1 MRGNV
6 VRMNTYGRS
15 YRPRRALSG
24 YRAGFASLTAVL
36 AATAALL
43 VPAGAGAAVVRPT
56 VYTGGVSALT
66 PTSAILHGSFNA
78 HGLPTN
84 FVFQYGFTAGFSSQ
98 TPLTPGGNRTT
109 NLAVALAITG
119 LRPATKYHY
128 RILATNGSGNVVGAV
143 RFFTTPK
150 VPLSLQTVGA
160 PNPVPFG
167 APFAV
172 QGALVGTDA
181 GPGRGVA
188 LQLNPFPYTAG
199 FTTFGNRELTGA
211 GGAFSFPVVGL
222 STNTEVRVVTTS
234 PPYIA
239 SPIMVEGVSVQ
250 VTFHLHRVHRAHRG
264 RFYRMYGTVTPGE
277 PGAGVGLQLLR
288 SGAPSTNVGGT
299 VITSGNSSV
308 SHYSTVVRIR
318 HGGVYEVLVRVVSG
332 AQVSAYS
339 EGIRIR

>member
-6 VRMNTYGRS
+6 VRMNIYGRS
-15 YRPRRALSG
+15 HRPRRALAG
-24 YRAGFASLTAVL
+24 YRAGLVSIATVL
-36 AATAALL
+36 AATAVLL
-43 VPAGAGAAVVRPT
+43 EPVGAGAAVVRPT
-56 VYTGGVSALT
+56 VYTGGVSGLT
-66 PTSAILHGSFNA
+66 PTSVILHGSFNA

-84 FVFQYGFTAGFSSQ
+84 FVFQYGFTAGYSSQ

-109 NLAVALAITG
+109 NFAVALPITG
-119 LRPATKYHY
+119 LRPATRYHY
-128 RILATNGSGNVVGAV
+128 RILATNGSGNVLGAG
-143 RFFTTPK
+143 RSFTTPK
-150 VPLSLQTVGA
+150 VPLSLETVGA

-167 APFAV
+167 DPFAV
-172 QGALVGTDA
+172 QGAVVGTDA

-188 LQLNPFPYTAG
+188 LQINPFPYTAG
-199 FTTFGNRELTGA
+199 FTTLGNPELTGA

-222 STNTEVRVVTTS
+222 STNTEIRIITTS

-250 VTFHLHRVHRAHRG
+250 VTFHLHRIHRSRPG

-277 PGAGVGLQLLR
+277 PGAGIGLQLIR
-288 SGAPSTNVGGT
+288 SGAPSVNVGGS
-299 VITSGNSSV
+299 VITSGNSAI
-308 SHYSTVVRIR
+308 SHYSTIVRLR
-318 HGGVYEVLVRVVSG
+318 HSGVYEVLVKVVSG